1 MRGSLEKRLGF
12 ALLMALLGGCS
23 LGQRGNEAIQ
33 YYDLGPNPG
42 LSLWSSGGVAGAVAG
57 KPAVSL
63 GVEVVLPAWQDD
75 GAIHYRLLY
84 QNMAELRHY
93 AQSRW
98 VTAPSRLLAGQLAA
112 LLGVSSRH
120 EKVVTPTA
128 CLLQV
133 VLDETA
139 QGFVLPGQSRLRW
152 QGQVRVQDRQR
163 TTLAVLPIQIE
174 QAAPAADAAGGV
186 AAWRLAGQQLA
197 AQVATWQQGWGADVR
212 QRCQG
217 SPL

>member
-1 MRGSLEKRLGF
+1 MRGNLEKWLGL
-12 ALLMALLGGCS
+12 ALLMLLVGGCS
-23 LGQRGNEAIQ
+23 LGQRGSEAIQ
-33 YYDLGPNPG
+33 HYDLGPNSFPNSG
-42 LSLWSSGGVAGAVAG
+42 PSSGTN
-57 KPAVSL
+57 PMSL

-84 QNMAELRHY
+84 QNATELRRY

-98 VTAPSRLLAGQLAA
+98 VTAPSRLLAGELAA
-112 LLGVSSRH
+112 LLGMSSRH

-139 QGFVLPGQSRLRW
+139 QGFVQPGQSRLRW

-174 QAAPAADAAGGV
+174 QAAPTADAAGGV

-197 AQVATWQQGWGADVR
+197 AQVASWQQGWGTDVR

-217 SPL
+217 SSL